1 MKEEDMKARFCLLLI
16 LVALVSSPVASSFSA
31 DKGATSR
38 LKLVVYYF
46 HATQRCA
53 TCMAI
58 ESYSK
63 EVLDTRFGAQ
73 LTLGA
78 IQWQVVDVEQPKNRH
93 FIQEYRLVS
102 PSVVV
107 VMIEN
112 GKRGRWQVLDK
123 TWTLVRKKSEFVQY
137 VQSNINKLLEG

>member
-1 MKEEDMKARFCLLLI
+1 MNARSWRHLFLLVLI
-16 LVALVSSPVASSFSA
+16 FGLVAPSYAA
-31 DKGATSR
+31 DKGAPSP
-38 LKLVVYYF
+38 LKMVVYYF

-63 EVLDTRFGAQ
+63 EILETKYGAQ
-73 LTLGA
+73 LKAGV

-107 VMIEN
+107 VRIEN
-112 GKRGRWQVLDK
+112 GKRGTWQTLEK
-123 TWTLVRKKSEFVQY
+123 TWTLVRKKGEFVQY
-137 VQSNINKLLEG
+137 VQSNIDKLLEG

>member
-1 MKEEDMKARFCLLLI
+1 MKTRFWLLSS
-16 LVALVSSPVASSFSA
+16 LVVLASISAVPSLPADRGTTSP
-31 DKGATSR
+31 

-63 EVLDTRFGAQ
+63 EVLETRFGAQ
-73 LTLGA
+73 LTLGT

-102 PSVVV
+102 PSVVLV
-107 VMIEN
+107 RIEN
-112 GKRGRWQVLDK
+112 GKRGRWQTLDK
-123 TWTLVRKKSEFVQY
+123 AWTLVRKKSEFFQY
-137 VQSNINKLLEG
+137 MQSSISRLLEG

>member
-1 MKEEDMKARFCLLLI
+1 MKSRFWRLLF
-16 LVALVSSPVASSFSA
+16 LVVLVSSLVMPSFPA
-31 DKGATSR
+31 DKGAAPP
-38 LKLVVYYF
+38 LKMVVYYF

-53 TCMAI
+53 TCKAI

-63 EVLDTRFGAQ
+63 EVLETKYGAQ
-73 LTLGA
+73 LRAGV

-102 PSVVV
+102 SSVVV
-107 VMIEN
+107 VRIEN
-112 GKRGRWQVLDK
+112 GKRGRWQTLDK
-123 TWTLVRKKSEFVQY
+123 TWTLVRKKGEFVQY

>member
-1 MKEEDMKARFCLLLI
+1 MKGRFWLLLF
-16 LVALVSSPVASSFSA
+16 LVVLVSSLVMPSFSA
-31 DKGATSR
+31 DKGAPSP
-38 LKLVVYYF
+38 LKMVVYYF

-63 EVLDTRFGAQ
+63 EILETRYGAQ
-73 LTLGA
+73 LKAGV

-107 VMIEN
+107 VRIEN
-112 GKRGRWQVLDK
+112 GKRGRWQTLDK
-123 TWTLVRKKSEFVQY
+123 TWTLVRKKGEFVQY
-137 VQSNINKLLEG
+137 VRSNIDKLLEG

>member
-1 MKEEDMKARFCLLLI
+1 MKTRSWQRVFLLV
-16 LVALVSSPVASSFSA
+16 LVLSLGAPSYPA
-31 DKGATSR
+31 DKGAPP
-38 LKLVVYYF
+38 LVKMVVYYF

-63 EVLDTRFGAQ
+63 EILGTKYGAQ
-73 LTLGA
+73 LKAGV

-107 VMIEN
+107 VRIEN
-112 GKRGRWQVLDK
+112 GKRGRWQTLDK
-123 TWTLVRKKSEFVQY
+123 TWTLVRKKGEFVQY

>member
-1 MKEEDMKARFCLLLI
+1 MKVSFCRLLFL
-16 LVALVSSPVASSFSA
+16 LVLVFGLMAPAYPA
-31 DKGATSR
+31 DKGAPPPAKMT
-38 LKLVVYYF
+38 VYYF
-46 HATQRCA
+46 HVTQRCA

-63 EVLDTRFGAQ
+63 EILETKYGAQ
-73 LTLGA
+73 LKAGV

-93 FIQEYRLVS
+93 FIQENRLVS

-107 VMIEN
+107 VRIEN
-112 GKRGRWQVLDK
+112 GKRGRWQTLDK
-123 TWTLVRKKSEFVQY
+123 TWTLVRKKGEFVQY